1 VQFEKA
7 DGAYEKEEMFCCPN
21 PFARIGGEDM
31 RKQHGGNSAQDER
44 PGEGLRV
51 EEKIMSQASKA

>member
-7 DGAYEKEEMFCCPN
+7 DGAYEKEEDVCCPN

-31 RKQHGGNSAQDER
+31 RKQQAGILPRMSGRER
-44 PGEGLRV
+44 ALRV
-51 EEKIMSQASKA
+51 EEKIM